1 MSLHA
6 DREDECWEIATMT
19 ESKDGGWW
27 AIAAGLFAI
36 ANAQRA
42 AAHHLGNGDA
52 ATSMGA
58 IEAFGKHI
66 GEKIDTLADAIV
78 SAHVS

>member
-6 DREDECWEIATMT
+6 DREDECWQIAAMI
-19 ESKDGGWW
+19 EFKDGGRW

-36 ANAQRA
+36 ANARRSA
-42 AAHHLGNGDA
+42 A
-52 ATSMGA
+52 SMGA

-78 SAHVS
+78 SAHHATPAPK